1 MSEKKVLIDRFPG
14 RTAQIEQLAVF
25 LEEKKISQIP
35 SLIIHGHRFTGKSSV
50 LRGVLECFK
59 ADFVWIDCQDC
70 FSQRILLERTIYEL
84 REIIGKNKEYE
95 LLRLEDFGGF
105 TVSIQNLFLKTK
117 WKSNV
122 IMVFDH
128 VEQLHQFK
136 VTIPTIVLLR
146 LAELSFVPYLTTVL
160 ITTSLDTLSWGS
172 YHVPT
177 IYFPPYSKS
186 EFIEIMSL
194 HKDSIVLLSNTLNFG
209 NEITSA
215 DGINLWQ
222 KFCRIIWDTFG
233 SVIEGDFDL
242 FFSISKK
249 LWPIFIEPIKEG
261 KATNKDI
268 IKLYKFSQQAA
279 ELSSSKAIL
288 EELSKLT
295 YHKGFIHD
303 FESQS
308 VTDLSWASKYLII
321 ASYLASYNPPK
332 YDFALFSRF
341 KDHTKKRKRIK
352 KPTSTMIS
360 QRLIGPKSFVLE
372 RMLTIFLAIQS
383 NEDILTFDIYTQ
395 IENLATLKM
404 IIRTSL
410 TSDKLDS
417 ASRWKVNVSWNFVQK
432 IAKSVGFELED
443 YLIE

>member
-1 MSEKKVLIDRFPG
+1 MNKKDKLKDRFPA
-14 RTAQIEQLAVF
+14 RTAQIEQLAIF
-25 LEEKKISQIP
+25 LEEKKLAQIP
-35 SLIIHGHRFTGKSSV
+35 SLIVHGHRFTGKTSV
-50 LRGVLECFK
+50 LRGVLECFE

-70 FSQRILLERTIYEL
+70 FSIRILLERTIYQL
-84 REIIGKNKEYE
+84 REIIGKNKQNES
-95 LLRLEDFGGF
+95 LKSDDFVTF
-105 TVSIQNLFLKTK
+105 TVAIQNLFLKAK
-117 WKSNV
+117 WTSNV
-122 IMVFDH
+122 IVVFDH
-128 VEQLHQFK
+128 VEQLQHFK

-194 HKDSIVLLSNTLNFG
+194 HKDSVALLSNTLNFED
-209 NEITSA
+209 EITSA
-215 DGINLWQ
+215 DVINLWQ
-222 KFCRIIWDTFG
+222 KFCKIIWDTFG

-242 FFSISKK
+242 FFSVSKK
-249 LWPIFIEPIKEG
+249 LWLIFIEPIKEG
-261 KATNKDI
+261 KATKKDI
-268 IKLYKFSQQAA
+268 IKLYKFSQYAS

-295 YHKGFIHD
+295 YHKALIHD

-308 VTDLSWASKYLII
+308 VTDLSWTSKYLII
-321 ASYLASYNPPK
+321 ASFLASYNPPK
-332 YDFALFSRF
+332 YDFTLFSKFR
-341 KDHTKKRKRIK
+341 DHTKKRKRIK
-352 KPTSTMIS
+352 KPTSAIIS

-372 RMLTIFLAIQS
+372 RMLAIFLAIQS
-383 NEDILTFDIYTQ
+383 NEDILTSDIYTQ

-404 IIRTSL
+404 LIRTSL